1 MVDVEGT
8 WPGRQKYPG
17 DGPTVESRAP
27 DNHLD
32 IVSRRDG
39 FNPIVYLAGIQGFR
53 IDGGCPGVE
62 LPDVELIADP
72 GELAGDRLSR
82 FPLRVSLERE
92 HPNPVTLVHGDH
104 RVGVGLWGTVRRCV
118 MKVSLI
124 RARVSNTSSPGANFV
139 VAEQSLSKIVNVPG
153 ATLEPMSMP
162 ATVRIGE

>member
-1 MVDVEGT
+1 MV
-8 WPGRQKYPG
+8 PPF
-17 DGPTVESRAP
+17 ESRAP

-53 IDGGCPGVE
+53 VDGGCRGVE
-62 LPDVELIADP
+62 LPDVDLIAAHGDP
-72 GELAGDRLSR
+72 GGVRLSG

-104 RVGVGLWGTVRRCV
+104 RVAVGSWGTVRRCV

-124 RARVSNTSSPGANFV
+124 RARVSDTSSPVAELV
-139 VAEQSLSKIVNVPG
+139 VAEKSLSKKCECAG
-153 ATLEPMSMP
+153 RDLGPMSIP
-162 ATVRIGE
+162 ATVQIGD